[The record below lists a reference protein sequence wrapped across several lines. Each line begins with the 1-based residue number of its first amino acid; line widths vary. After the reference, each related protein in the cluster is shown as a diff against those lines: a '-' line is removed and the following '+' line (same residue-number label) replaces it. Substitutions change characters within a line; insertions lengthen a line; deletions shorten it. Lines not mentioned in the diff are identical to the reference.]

1 MEQLQNNEGLKQEFE
16 ELLKT
21 KTEQL
26 QQHLSDGQLAEAL
39 AVIKSLQDARDQSL
53 YQEVG
58 RLTRALHNAIH
69 NFNIE
74 AKNQSEQQTMSDM
87 SDARDRLSYVVDMTE
102 KAANKTLDLVEASM
116 PIADQMG
123 KDARRL
129 HENWKKLIDREL
141 SGEQFRN
148 LYWEMNAFL
157 ERSVNESQDL
167 YGNLSS
173 ILLAQDFQDLTGQVI
188 HRVTNL
194 VKEVEASLVD
204 LIFMASQV
212 ETITGIVHTPEE
224 QEEQQSVDQFKGHGP
239 QINKEAADDVVTSQ
253 DDVDDL
259 LSSLGF

>member
-1 MEQLQNNEGLKQEFE
+1 MEQLNNDGLKQEFE
-16 ELLKT
+16 ELLKS
-21 KTEQL
+21 KTQEL
-26 QQHLSDGQLAEAL
+26 QRHLTDGQMPEAL
-39 AVIKSLQDARDQSL
+39 AVIKSLQEARDQSL

-58 RLTRALHNAIH
+58 RLTRALHNAIN

-74 AKNQSEQQTMSDM
+74 AETVSEKQSMSDM

-102 KAANKTLDLVEASM
+102 KAANKTMDLVEESM
-116 PIADQMG
+116 PVADKLG
-123 KDARRL
+123 KDAKRL
-129 HENWKKLIDREL
+129 REYWRKLIDREM
-141 SGEQFRN
+141 SGDQFRD
-148 LYWEMNAFL
+148 LYWEMDAFL
-157 ERSVNESQDL
+157 ERSANESENL

-212 ETITGIVHTPEE
+212 ETITGIVHLPEE
-224 QEEQQSVDQFKGHGP
+224 SEKQEADQFKGHGP
-239 QINKEAADDVVTSQ
+239 QISKDAADDVVTSQ